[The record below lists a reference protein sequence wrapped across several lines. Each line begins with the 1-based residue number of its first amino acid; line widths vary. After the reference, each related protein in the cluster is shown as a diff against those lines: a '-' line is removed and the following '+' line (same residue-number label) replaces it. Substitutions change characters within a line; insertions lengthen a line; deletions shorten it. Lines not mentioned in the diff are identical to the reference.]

1 MRPTGIGVACTLA
14 AAALIGCSNPA
25 EQNPAP
31 AASSAQ
37 ELPPAAPSAPPAAAP
52 DPAALPPPEALADV
66 IYRLADPAIPGADKM
81 HLVADTTPPDADAL
95 NGFASALRDSGYTP
109 LAVRASDLHW
119 APGRSGAVSAT
130 IVITTPNPAQ
140 RGEFTF
146 PLEFGAHA
154 GSWQLSRQSAEM
166 LLAFDSAPPNSPQPV
181 P

>member
-1 MRPTGIGVACTLA
+1 MGPTRIGVACTLA

-25 EQNPAP
+25 EQNSAP
-31 AASSAQ
+31 AAPA
-37 ELPPAAPSAPPAAAP
+37 PAAPSAPPAAAP
-52 DPAALPPPEALADV
+52 DPAVLPPPEALAEV
-66 IYRLADPAIPGADKM
+66 IYRLADPAIPGTDKM

-109 LAVRASDLHW
+109 LTVRAGDLHW
-119 APGRSGAVSAT
+119 AAGHSGAVSAT

-146 PLEFGAHA
+146 PLEFDAHA
-154 GSWQLSRQSAEM
+154 GGWQLSRQSAEM
-166 LLAFDSAPPNSPQPV
+166 LLAFDNSPQPV